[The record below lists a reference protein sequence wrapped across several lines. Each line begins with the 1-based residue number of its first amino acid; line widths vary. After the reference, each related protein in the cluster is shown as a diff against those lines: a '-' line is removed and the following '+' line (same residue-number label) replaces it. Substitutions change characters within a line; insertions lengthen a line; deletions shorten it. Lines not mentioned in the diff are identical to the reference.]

1 LQKKDNCSI
10 ENLGIENLEAG
21 LQEEAVL
28 PREAYALLA
37 QANLLRMR
45 GHWDE
50 AAQSCMAALRLAPDS
65 SSANS
70 LLGDIYE
77 NQGRYDDAAQWYR
90 MALDANPDSLADLLK
105 LDRLRQREEQRVPDR
120 PAVVSTAKAAAV
132 KKAADA
138 PTLSSR
144 LPRFLLP
151 SFLRDP
157 ELALRYGAI
166 AAALALVLVVGF
178 AYRAVHHAG
187 ALRALGLGGD
197 AVVNSKPVVVPPV
210 AGTLPS
216 DPDAVPA
223 HDPSEQALL
232 SALQASRDL
241 SSLGIVVYD
250 VQADPRAGRMTIT
263 FGLPPS
269 AELTQA
275 EVAHNALRVLQAA
288 GSASSVETWTVRCL
302 LVPSAAGS
310 AATLAFLGDAS
321 QDAVQASSAAGDG
334 LTDVQAE
341 AVFSNVWWSST
352 ADIRA

>member
-1 LQKKDNCSI
+1 LGA
-10 ENLGIENLEAG
+10 ENLGAENLGAENLEAG
-21 LQEEAVL
+21 LQEEAAL

-50 AAQSCMAALRLAPDS
+50 AAQLCMAALRLAPDS

-90 MALDANPDSLADLLK
+90 MALDANPDSLADRLK
-105 LDRLRQREEQRVPDR
+105 LDRLRQRKDQREPDR
-120 PAVVSTAKAAAV
+120 PAVVNASKIAPALKTADAAAV
-132 KKAADA
+132 
-138 PTLSSR
+138 PSR
-144 LPRFLLP
+144 LPR
-151 SFLRDP
+151 FLRDP
-157 ELALRYGAI
+157 ELALRCGAI

-187 ALRALGLGGD
+187 ALRALGFGGD

-216 DPDAVPA
+216 DPNAVPA
-223 HDPSEQALL
+223 HDPSEQAIL
-232 SALQASRDL
+232 SALQASQDL
-241 SSLGIVVYD
+241 SSLGIAVYD

-269 AELTQA
+269 AKLTQA
-275 EVAHNALRVLQAA
+275 EVAHDALRVLQAV
-288 GSASSVETWTVRCL
+288 GSAPTIEAFTARCL
-302 LVPSAAGS
+302 LVPNTAASGV
-310 AATLAFLGDAS
+310 TLAFLGDVS
-321 QDAVQASSAAGDG
+321 QDAVQTSGAAGDS